1 MNTLEYA
8 EQMKLVD
15 KINMGVLSK
24 FPYLGTTLSGL
35 KFEPDDGVFADVNT
49 AGTDGKRVIFN
60 VNFLSSLTYDEQV
73 CLFSHE
79 IMHVAFDHIIRSKDR
94 NHDIWNDATDS
105 VINQMLKGAGLPLP
119 SGGIDMPEAI
129 DMSAE
134 DMYDYLLKQ
143 NENNLSKNKDNVT
156 NSAQNGNNIA
166 QNVSKSTSIGSHSMW
181 EGAIK
186 RLENAGSD
194 NTDIQKNDTDKFTG
208 GVLEKNFTR
217 LNEELKN
224 SMASS
229 IMNDLKSHAKDSSL
243 GSSNGRKFKLGDID
257 DPRQKLSWKKIL
269 RRELEKDKDEWS
281 DRRAEEDNYYQSRI
295 ESVEV
300 LDQAKTQVMLDTSS
314 SVNDYLLK
322 NFLRQLKPLL
332 KDSDLEVGC
341 FDSEFYGF
349 QKVKGKSDIDNFIF
363 QGRGNTSFETAVK
376 GFSNEKGINKIVFTD
391 GRDFMR
397 LSDKEYKKIIWI
409 VYGNKNFRPKVGRV
423 IFVDEREI
431 IAPHKKEN
439 FEREM

>member
-35 KFEPDDGVFADVNT
+35 KFEPDDGTLADVNT

-60 VNFLSSLTYDEQV
+60 VDFLSSLTYDEQV

-94 NHDIWNDATDS
+94 DHDTWNDATDS

-119 SGGIDMPEAI
+119 SGGIDIPEA
-129 DMSAE
+129 MGQSAE
-134 DMYDYLLKQ
+134 DMYEYLLKQ
-143 NENNLSKNKDNVT
+143 NKNNSNRNGDNVT
-156 NSAQNGNNIA
+156 NNTQTGNNIGQNGN
-166 QNVSKSTSIGSHSMW
+166 KSNSTGSHSMW

-186 RLENAGSD
+186 RLENSGGD
-194 NTDIQKNDTDKFTG
+194 KTDTEGKDKSKPTG
-208 GVLEKNFTR
+208 GLLEKNFAK
-217 LNEELKN
+217 LNNDLKN

-229 IMNDLKSHAKDSSL
+229 IMSDLKSHAKDSSL

-269 RRELEKDKDEWS
+269 RRELEKDRDEWS

-314 SVNDYLLK
+314 SVSDYLLR

-349 QKVKGKSDIDNFIF
+349 QKVKSKRDIDNFIF
-363 QGRGNTSFETAVK
+363 QGRGCTSFETAVK
-376 GFSNEKGINKIVFTD
+376 GFSKEKEINKIVFTD
-391 GRDFMR
+391 GRDFMG

-431 IAPHKKEN
+431 ITPRKKEN
-439 FEREM
+439 FERDM

>member
-35 KFEPDDGVFADVNT
+35 RFEPDDGEYTGVKT
-49 AGTDGKRVIFN
+49 AGTDGTRVLFN

-79 IMHVAFDHIIRSKDR
+79 IMHVTFDHIIRSKGKV
-94 NHDIWNDATDS
+94 HDTWNDATDS

-129 DMSAE
+129 GKSAE
-134 DMYDYLLKQ
+134 DMYEYLLKK
-143 NENNLSKNKDNVT
+143 NENSLSKNRDNVVNNT
-156 NSAQNGNNIA
+156 QNDNNAGQNGRKLNN
-166 QNVSKSTSIGSHSMW
+166 SGTHSMW
-181 EGAIK
+181 EDAVK
-186 RLENAGSD
+186 RSENSSND
-194 NTDIQKNDTDKFTG
+194 KNDINKRDKDKPTG
-208 GVLEKNFTR
+208 GVLEKDFKR

-229 IMNDLKSHAKDSSL
+229 IMRDLKSNANNSTSSPF
-243 GSSNGRKFKLGDID
+243 GGRKFKLGDID

-281 DRRAEEDNYYQSRI
+281 DRRADEDNYYQSRI
-295 ESVEV
+295 ESVEA
-300 LDQAKTQVMLDTSS
+300 LEQAKTQVMLDTSS
-314 SVNDYLLK
+314 SVSANLLRS
-322 NFLRQLKPLL
+322 FLRQLKPLL
-332 KDSDLEVGC
+332 KESDLEVGC
-341 FDSEFYGF
+341 FDSDFYGF
-349 QKVKGKSDIDNFIF
+349 QKVKDKSDIDNFVF
-363 QGRGNTSFETAVK
+363 HGRGGTSFETAVK
-376 GFSNEKGINKIVFTD
+376 EFSKDKGINKIVFTD

-397 LSDKEYKKIIWI
+397 LQDKEYKKIIWI

-423 IFVDEREI
+423 IYVDEREI
-431 IAPHKKEN
+431 ISPHKNEN
-439 FEREM
+439 FERNM

>member
-35 KFEPDDGVFADVNT
+35 KFEPDDGTFADVNT
-49 AGTDGKRVIFN
+49 AGTDGKRVVFN

-94 NHDIWNDATDS
+94 DHDIWNDATDS
-105 VINQMLKGAGLPLP
+105 VINQMLKDAGLPLP
-119 SGGIDMPEAI
+119 GGGIDMPEA
-129 DMSAE
+129 MGQSAE

-143 NENNLSKNKDNVT
+143 NENNSSKNKDNVT
-156 NSAQNGNNIA
+156 NNTQTGNNIGR
-166 QNVSKSTSIGSHSMW
+166 NGNKSNCTGSHSMW

-194 NTDIQKNDTDKFTG
+194 NTDIQRNDTDKLTG

-217 LNEELKN
+217 LNDELKN
-224 SMASS
+224 SMASN
-229 IMNDLKSHAKDSSL
+229 IMSDLESHAKDSSL

-300 LDQAKTQVMLDTSS
+300 LDQSKTQVMLDTSN
-314 SVNDYLLK
+314 SVSDYLLR

-349 QKVKGKSDIDNFIF
+349 QKVKSKSDIDNFIF
-363 QGRGNTSFETAVK
+363 QGRGCTSFETAVK

-431 IAPHKKEN
+431 IAPRKKEN